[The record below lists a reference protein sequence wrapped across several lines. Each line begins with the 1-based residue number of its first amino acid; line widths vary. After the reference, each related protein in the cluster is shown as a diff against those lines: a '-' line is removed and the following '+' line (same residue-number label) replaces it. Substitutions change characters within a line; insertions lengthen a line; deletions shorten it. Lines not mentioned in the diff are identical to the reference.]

1 MAIVKLSNNGVK
13 NVSSLSGL
21 TSSVGDLVFI
31 SKATASASTSAEFT
45 LTSSYKEFIFYLV
58 NIHNNTDANSF
69 SCNFSIDNG
78 SNYNVTKTTSNFIA
92 YHVESGAFEGLTYR
106 TDGDLAQSTSDQQL
120 LTGSGM
126 GADADQ
132 NLGGYLHIFNPSSS
146 TFVKHFLIRT
156 SVVSDSDLIIDTN
169 IAGYC
174 NTTSAIT
181 NVIFRPS
188 SGNFD
193 GQILMFGVN

>member
-1 MAIVKLSNNGVK
+1 MSLIKLSNNGVK

-45 LTSSYKEFIFYLV
+45 LTSSYKEFIFYFV
-58 NIHNNTDANSF
+58 NIHPSSDGANFTFNLSTDS
-69 SCNFSIDNG
+69 G
-78 SNYNVTKTTSNFIA
+78 SNYNVTKTTTGFLARHS
-92 YHVESGAFEGLTYR
+92 ESGTGGDLQYKTGE
-106 TDGDLAQSTSDQQL
+106 DLAQSTSDQII
-120 LTGSGM
+120 GIEV

-132 NLGGYLHIFNPSSS
+132 NLNGELKLFNPNSNI
-146 TFVKHFLIRT
+146 FVKHFISTTNGNDAHSDFNYNLF
-156 SVVSDSDLIIDTN
+156 VS
-169 IAGYC
+169 GYC
-174 NTTSAIT
+174 NTTSPIT